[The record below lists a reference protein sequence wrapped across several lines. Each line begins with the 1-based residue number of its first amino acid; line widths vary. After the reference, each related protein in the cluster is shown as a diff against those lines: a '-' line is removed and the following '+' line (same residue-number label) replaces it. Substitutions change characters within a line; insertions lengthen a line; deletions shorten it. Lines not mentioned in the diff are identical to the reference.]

1 VSTTRQLPSMGRRL
15 ANALLGWS
23 LLWGLGVALAVGFA
37 AQHEVDELLDE
48 SLQSTAMV
56 MGRALAL
63 ADLTPLSVQAHTLP
77 STDDGEFAWQ
87 VVSSDGRMLLRAANA
102 PAAPLQRTPQPG
114 FDSAGGWRIF
124 GTAIGGNGRML
135 YVAHTQ
141 RERVEA
147 QFEVALNAVLAALS
161 IGLLGHVWLRLKV
174 RRELQPLQ
182 ALSERLR
189 MHDPLARSP
198 LLGAAER
205 AELAPVHAAID
216 ALGQRL
222 ADRVAQERA
231 FATHAAHA
239 LRTPLA
245 GMDAQLAVAL
255 REAAPEH
262 QPRLQRVRD
271 ASTRLQRVVRSLLQ
285 LFRAGGEV
293 RRQRVVLGE
302 LVSHL
307 PVAGLAVQVEP
318 DDAALDADPDLLAAA
333 LANLLDNAQRHGAT
347 HVNVSLIDA
356 QRLRV
361 SDDGPG
367 TDSTRLQALRDALAS
382 REASE
387 PLGLGVLLA
396 DAVARA
402 HGGSLSLPAPTR
414 GFVVELDLPLG

>member
-1 VSTTRQLPSMGRRL
+1 
-15 ANALLGWS
+15 
-23 LLWGLGVALAVGFA
+23 
-37 AQHEVDELLDE
+37 
-48 SLQSTAMV
+48 
-56 MGRALAL
+56 
-63 ADLTPLSVQAHTLP
+63 
-77 STDDGEFAWQ
+77 
-87 VVSSDGRMLLRAANA
+87 
-102 PAAPLQRTPQPG
+102 
-114 FDSAGGWRIF
+114 
-124 GTAIGGNGRML
+124 
-135 YVAHTQ
+135 
-141 RERVEA
+141 
-147 QFEVALNAVLAALS
+147 
-161 IGLLGHVWLRLKV
+161 
-174 RRELQPLQ
+174 
-182 ALSERLR
+182 
-189 MHDPLARSP
+189 
-198 LLGAAER
+198 
-205 AELAPVHAAID
+205 
-216 ALGQRL
+216 
-222 ADRVAQERA
+222 
-231 FATHAAHA
+231 
-239 LRTPLA
+239 
-245 GMDAQLAVAL
+245 
-255 REAAPEH
+255 
-262 QPRLQRVRD
+262 VRD